1 MSSFHLIKLFDY
13 AFLVVI
19 SSDLTYLFLLLNF
32 LLFQYNRLH
41 YSFQVPSWIFC
52 KLGGN
57 DEDIY
62 KDEMDKSFVEVNVS
76 NMAIDSAH
84 GNHSWNGK
92 VPMPFVFKDVTYHVN
107 FLCYEIDP

>member
-1 MSSFHLIKLFDY
+1 
-13 AFLVVI
+13 
-19 SSDLTYLFLLLNF
+19 
-32 LLFQYNRLH
+32 
-41 YSFQVPSWIFC
+41 
-52 KLGGN
+52 
-57 DEDIY
+57 
-62 KDEMDKSFVEVNVS
+62 MDKSFVEVNVS